1 MLLENSRA
9 RVTAA
14 LATVVAL
21 AAGVLAVQQ
30 MVPASAVGAASSL
43 APVLVAPANLIQGVV
58 VDQDGRP
65 VDGIKV
71 RAFNA
76 QGEPAASAETYASTW
91 PDGRQ
96 HGYFFLE
103 VPRGSYT
110 LTLSKDGYKSLEY
123 DAGQVTKRRKRI
135 SLGEIEIQK
144 ISAPT
149 RTSASLDRAT
159 ISTKDKGSVAVTVAR
174 VKGSDKVAGDVEVRE
189 GRKVVG
195 AATLGKKGTVTVR
208 LDRLPKGEHSLT
220 AYFLGTADHKSSS
233 SKQLTLTVVRARR

>member
-30 MVPASAVGAASSL
+30 MVPASAVGAASS
-43 APVLVAPANLIQGVV
+43 APVFVAPANLIQGVV

-96 HGYFFLE
+96 HGYFFVE

-110 LTLSKDGYKSLEY
+110 LTLSKDGYKPLDY

-159 ISTKDKGSVAVTVAR
+159 ISTKDKGSVAVTVAP